1 MEVQKYDGKNTAIL
15 SWLQISSCSAKH
27 IDVYNKTP
35 PYAKKKKKE
44 GGIQI
49 IQLHEMLK
57 VHYCKVNEKQY
68 FSEGFPVTV

>member
-1 MEVQKYDGKNTAIL
+1 MEVQKYDEENTAIL

-35 PYAKKKKKE
+35 PYAKKK
-44 GGIQI
+44 GIQR